1 MSFFIHLSNLSNSV
15 FKTFTLY
22 LFTHFIIMIV
32 NKRKDQK
39 IVEKK
44 FDI

>member
-1 MSFFIHLSNLSNSV
+1 MSFFIHLSNLSNFA

-22 LFTHFIIMIV
+22 LFAHFIIMII
-32 NKRKDQK
+32 NKDKDQK
-39 IVEKK
+39 IVKKK